1 MVLPLP
7 SRCLVW
13 IPFTVSTFHN
23 RNGHLSWKDRL
34 DELNYVSYYR
44 RSQVF
49 IAPFFF
55 DRVKCDGLEK
65 ISNNKVKIILDQ
77 GQ

>member
-1 MVLPLP
+1 M
-7 SRCLVW
+7 
-13 IPFTVSTFHN
+13 
-23 RNGHLSWKDRL
+23 
-34 DELNYVSYYR
+34 YR
-44 RSQVF
+44 
-49 IAPFFF
+49 ITAEAKYLLHHFFF